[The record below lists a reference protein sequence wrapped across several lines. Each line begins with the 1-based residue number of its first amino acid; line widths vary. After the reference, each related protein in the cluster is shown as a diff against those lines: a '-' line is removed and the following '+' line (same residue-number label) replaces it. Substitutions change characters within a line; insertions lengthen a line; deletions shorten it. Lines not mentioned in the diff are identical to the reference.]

1 MAALERDFAGGY
13 FGPAAAP
20 MLRYIRLWH
29 MDGHPCHAG
38 IYDSPDAPYLSEA
51 VLDEAQACL
60 DEALA
65 LASQNPWRERVERE
79 ALSIRYVRLASSA
92 PDAPGRDA
100 AVDAFA
106 RDARRL
112 GIAELFERKDFDDS
126 VRALRESG
134 TRDRSAVRSI
144 SYPI

>member
-1 MAALERDFAGGY
+1 M
-13 FGPAAAP
+13 
-20 MLRYIRLWH
+20 
-29 MDGHPCHAG
+29 
-38 IYDSPDAPYLSEA
+38 
-51 VLDEAQACL
+51 
-60 DEALA
+60 
-65 LASQNPWRERVERE
+65 ERE
-79 ALSIRYVRLASSA
+79 ALSIRYVRLANSA
-92 PDAPGRDA
+92 PDAPSRDA

-112 GIAELFERKDFDDS
+112 GISELFERKDFDGS

>member
-1 MAALERDFAGGY
+1 
-13 FGPAAAP
+13 
-20 MLRYIRLWH
+20 
-29 MDGHPCHAG
+29 MDGQPCHAG
-38 IYDSPDAPYLSEA
+38 IYDPPDAPYLNEA

-60 DEALA
+60 DEALT
-65 LASQNPWRERVERE
+65 LAAEEPWRERVERE
-79 ALSIRYVRLASSA
+79 ALSIRYVRLANSA

-112 GIAELFERKDFDDS
+112 GITELFERKDFDDS

-134 TRDRSAVRSI
+134 TRDRRGVRSI